1 MRAREKPDYGKRNV
15 NDKPDDKSPL
25 LVTGAHET
33 GGADRAAIAAQ
44 LEHFEQQLARL
55 TSDAPL
61 AERAALWLSIAD
73 AQVGLEQMEAAW
85 NNARQALDAFL
96 ELAMW
101 QEAVEAC
108 NLLYQ
113 CDQPASVAALGQGVW
128 LAVTFPVQPELTMTM
143 LAHIVDETPP
153 QSDGAAVAA
162 MVSHYVVDL
171 RTEGEKHDSLSFLTT
186 NLIARVAERHSNV
199 TDQAALDAWL
209 ARLELNDP
217 QVFLPRLSQ
226 ILNVMVQDQWWFD
239 RDALRAR
246 LPDQ

>member
-1 MRAREKPDYGKRNV
+1 M
-15 NDKPDDKSPL
+15 

-33 GGADRAAIAAQ
+33 GAADRAALGQQ
-44 LEHFEQQLARL
+44 LAHFEQQLAML
-55 TSDAPL
+55 TADTPPV
-61 AERAALWLSIAD
+61 ERAALWLNIAD

-85 NNARQALDAFL
+85 NNARQALDAFVAL
-96 ELAMW
+96 EMW

-113 CDQPASVAALGQGVW
+113 CGQPASVAALGQGVW

-186 NLIARVAERHSNV
+186 NLIARVAERHSNIK
-199 TDQAALDAWL
+199 DQAALDAWM
-209 ARLELNDP
+209 ARLELTDP

-226 ILNVMVQDQWWFD
+226 VINVMVQDQWWFD
-239 RDALRAR
+239 RDVLRAK

>member
-1 MRAREKPDYGKRNV
+1 M
-15 NDKPDDKSPL
+15 NDKLDDKSAF

-33 GGADRAAIAAQ
+33 GAADRAA
-44 LEHFEQQLARL
+44 LEQQLAHFEKQLAML
-55 TSDAPL
+55 TTDASPT
-61 AERAALWLSIAD
+61 ERAALWLNIAD

-85 NNARQALDAFL
+85 NNARQALDAFITL
-96 ELAMW
+96 EMW

-113 CDQPASVAALGQGVW
+113 CGQPASVAALGQGVW

-153 QSDGAAVAA
+153 NSDGAAVAA

-186 NLIARVAERHSNV
+186 NLIARVAERHSDV
-199 TDQAALDAWL
+199 KDQAALDAWM

-226 ILNVMVQDQWWFD
+226 VINVMVQDQWWFD
-239 RDALRAR
+239 RDALRAK